1 MLADAGHRLTAYHV
15 SEGRCCIKAKDALAM
30 PQRGEADPSGVLE
43 TVINRASE
51 DLVRRF
57 LGGQ

>member
-1 MLADAGHRLTAYHV
+1 
-15 SEGRCCIKAKDALAM
+15 M
-30 PQRGEADPSGVLE
+30 PQRGEADPSGALE

-51 DLVRRF
+51 GLVRRF